1 MNNLRERIMAADF
14 GKLLKGWIIAG
25 LCVVL
30 LGGGLSA
37 ALLAPQ
43 IRETI
48 SAVQTVQQQKER
60 WKQWEHDF
68 PQDSRDRREGHRGR
82 FKVKDVLRASVTRPS
97 AAAVLSIGVT
107 ALLVGM
113 LGLAFWLLAAA
124 WLYQAAA
131 QSGMSGLLWG
141 VLGLWGNVFAAVLFI
156 ILRGFL
162 RKKCPACGRW
172 QDKRAAYCTACG
184 NALSR
189 SCPECGT
196 GCPADDRFC
205 SACGGKLEIAR
216 AEGGGKC

>member
-1 MNNLRERIMAADF
+1 MKNLHEKIMAADF
-14 GKLLKGWIIAG
+14 GRLLKGWIIAG
-25 LCVVL
+25 LCVAF

-60 WKQWEHDF
+60 WRQWEHDF
-68 PQDSRDRREGHRGR
+68 LQDGHDRREKSRGR
-82 FKVKDVLRASVTRPS
+82 LKVKDVLRASVTRPS

-107 ALLVGM
+107 ALLVG
-113 LGLAFWLLAAA
+113 LLALAFWLLAAA
-124 WLYQAAA
+124 WLYQAAIL
-131 QSGMSGLLWG
+131 SGMSGPLWG
-141 VLGLWGNVFAAVLFI
+141 VLGLLGNVFAAVLFVV
-156 ILRGFL
+156 LRGFL

-172 QDKRAAYCTACG
+172 QDKKAAYCTTCG

-189 SCPECGT
+189 SCQECGT

-205 SACGGKLEIAR
+205 SACGVKLEIAG
-216 AEGGGKC
+216 AKGGEKC

>member
-14 GKLLKGWIIAG
+14 GKLLKGWIIAA

-68 PQDSRDRREGHRGR
+68 PRDSRDRREGHRGR

-107 ALLVGM
+107 ALLVGL

-124 WLYQAAA
+124 WLYQAAVQA
-131 QSGMSGLLWG
+131 GMSGPLWG

-156 ILRGFL
+156 ILRSFL

-184 NALSR
+184 NALSW

-196 GCPADDRFC
+196 GCPADGRFC
-205 SACGGKLEIAR
+205 SACGGKLEIAG